1 LATNAG
7 KNPKLPMKAVYSSY
21 SYYRTYI
28 YTTASGK
35 TLWKINENPKVF
47 AAENK
52 LDGVSAVHLRSM
64 KFFG

>member
-1 LATNAG
+1 
-7 KNPKLPMKAVYSSY
+7 MKTVYSSY

-28 YTTASGK
+28 YTSASAK
-35 TLWKINENPKVF
+35 ALWKINENPKVF